1 MKDEY
6 WALSSTSLAH
16 FSNDGIFLLYSSIFT
31 YLAGPPYALNSAVLA
46 YFAAMYAL
54 ASGILS
60 IPVGKISDSRDMDP
74 ELMSIGILILG
85 IAVILFAI
93 PFSMSS
99 SISTI
104 DRYIFAGFGALALGL
119 GQAFYHPLGASILRN
134 SLRGKDSSFFLGLN
148 GSFGSMGR
156 AILFFVAG
164 ILIVSFNPFIGLL
177 LFSSY
182 YFVVS
187 IVIYITSRNL
197 RKNRSTEKRSIRKT
211 NHLKPIKTYPGVR
224 AFLTVLT
231 TTIFLRSMFLMA
243 MVTYIFTFIDS
254 TYQNKLLSFAFLS
267 ISLVSPVLGQPFFGL
282 LTRKFGGNINLL
294 LTGIISLVFFTLFIV
309 FNGIFTLS
317 LILFAIFAF
326 AAFTGFPSILG
337 FVGQKIP
344 AELSSRAGTWTWGI
358 GNTVGGSAGIFI
370 TTEFYQVLHY
380 SLKDSLSI
388 MLIFLLVS
396 VFFNL
401 FIGRFSSLLEDQYKK
416 DKGSINNN

>member
-197 RKNRSTEKRSIRKT
+197 RKNRSTEKKIHKE
-211 NHLKPIKTYPGVR
+211 NQPPETY
-224 AFLTVLT
+224 
-231 TTIFLRSMFLMA
+231 
-243 MVTYIFTFIDS
+243 
-254 TYQNKLLSFAFLS
+254 
-267 ISLVSPVLGQPFFGL
+267 
-282 LTRKFGGNINLL
+282 
-294 LTGIISLVFFTLFIV
+294 
-309 FNGIFTLS
+309 
-317 LILFAIFAF
+317 
-326 AAFTGFPSILG
+326 
-337 FVGQKIP
+337 
-344 AELSSRAGTWTWGI
+344 
-358 GNTVGGSAGIFI
+358 
-370 TTEFYQVLHY
+370 
-380 SLKDSLSI
+380 
-388 MLIFLLVS
+388 
-396 VFFNL
+396 
-401 FIGRFSSLLEDQYKK
+401 
-416 DKGSINNN
+416 